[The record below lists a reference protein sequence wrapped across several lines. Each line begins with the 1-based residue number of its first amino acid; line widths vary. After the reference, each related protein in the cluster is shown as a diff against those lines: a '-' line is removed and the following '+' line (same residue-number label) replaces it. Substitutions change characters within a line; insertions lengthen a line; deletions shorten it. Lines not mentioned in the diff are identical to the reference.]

1 MLEIRSVLSETE
13 SRRMGKGEEGGQKKN
28 QALFSSWIIRI
39 NSKAFLPEKRVWDS
53 SKSSGKS
60 ENRRNKGHTV
70 FNFGFLKGHRVQG
83 SGGGCHPDS
92 LH

>member
-1 MLEIRSVLSETE
+1 MWEK
-13 SRRMGKGEEGGQKKN
+13 RRKGDKKKN
-28 QALFSSWIIRI
+28 QALFVSWIIRI
-39 NSKAFLPEKRVWDS
+39 NSKAFLPEKRVWNS

-83 SGGGCHPDS
+83 LWGRMSSGQCALRVVLVMEESS
-92 LH
+92 L